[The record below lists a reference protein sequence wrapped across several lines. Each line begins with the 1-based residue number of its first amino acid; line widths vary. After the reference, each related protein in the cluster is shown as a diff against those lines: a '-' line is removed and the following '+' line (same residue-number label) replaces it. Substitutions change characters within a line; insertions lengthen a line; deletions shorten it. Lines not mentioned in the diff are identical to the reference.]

1 MKVATLVDYL
11 VLLKVLMLV
20 EELVEML
27 ALLKVLMLVDY
38 LVSRL
43 LVPLWANQ
51 SASL

>member
-20 EELVEML
+20 DDLVEML
-27 ALLKVLMLVDY
+27 APLKVLMMVDY
-38 LVSRL
+38 LVL